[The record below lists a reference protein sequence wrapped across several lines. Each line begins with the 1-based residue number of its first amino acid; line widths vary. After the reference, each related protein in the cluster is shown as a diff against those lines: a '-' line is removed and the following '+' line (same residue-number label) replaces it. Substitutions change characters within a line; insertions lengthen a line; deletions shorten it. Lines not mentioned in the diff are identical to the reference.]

1 VNAAEIA
8 PPVGETE
15 LPGSEV
21 ELPGGGRALFTD
33 RSHGNMSSVGGK
45 EAEGGLAA
53 RERLRE
59 RCGIAALVRGYQ
71 VHGTVVGCVYVD
83 GARRG
88 TPAGAD
94 DLADA
99 RRLSDGPLQSSFHA
113 DGHACAAEGVAAM
126 VLAADCLPVVLGAR
140 GAVAALH
147 AGWRGLAA
155 GVLEEGV
162 RALREVGG
170 SGDVVAVLGPCA
182 GRCCYE
188 VGEEVHAAFRGA
200 HREGRLIDLRAIASD
215 RLRAA
220 GVTEVREAPLCT
232 ICDQRFFSHR
242 REGERAGRQAAV
254 AWLPA
259 IAVPSAVESNAS
271 SATPFSDESAIP
283 TTVPSAH
290 RAS

>member
-1 VNAAEIA
+1 MNAAEIA

-99 RRLSDGPLQSSFHA
+99 RRLSDGPLQPSFRA

-188 VGEEVHAAFRGA
+188 VGEEVHAAFVA
-200 HREGRLIDLRAIASD
+200 EGPDARAGRNLDLKAIA
-215 RLRAA
+215 RRQLGRA
-220 GVTEVREAPLCT
+220 GVEEVHDPGLCT
-232 ICDQRFFSHR
+232 ICSDPSLFFSHR
-242 REGERAGRQAAV
+242 RDHGVTGRQAGI
-254 AWLPA
+254 AWL
-259 IAVPSAVESNAS
+259 S
-271 SATPFSDESAIP
+271 
-283 TTVPSAH
+283 
-290 RAS
+290 